1 MFIVQLE
8 YIFRL
13 QFHEMLEPNSDMWK
27 SFKLFKTYQKYL
39 QSPTL
44 SKRFSKK
51 SGTVVLLWK

>member
-13 QFHEMLEPNSDMWK
+13 QFHELNSDMWNT
-27 SFKLFKTYQKYL
+27 FKLLQTYQKYL

-44 SKRFSKK
+44 SKHFLKK
-51 SGTVVLLWK
+51 SETVILLWK